1 MLRAIS
7 IFRFLMMLG
16 MLMLVSPCAW
26 LTIASAIIP
35 DSNRRSVPTDEP
47 YDVRIRSVDAAAI
60 AGLSRVESVTAE
72 LRLDDGTVIP
82 LEAKSVGDNTWG
94 DSIDTNVMTYKG
106 AQVSDG
112 ASKPKVSVAVTM
124 PTGEEYIGRDGD
136 LRIKGRILYPSEG
149 PGSTF
154 IDKTASFNYDRAIRV
169 KGKGSKPT
177 GQDNVLLVTTAL
189 FGWGVMLLFGCGLI
203 YIILNTAFGPK
214 PNAQAQPG
222 VQA

>member
-26 LTIASAIIP
+26 LTIGSAIIP

-169 KGKGSKPT
+169 KGEGSRPT
-177 GQDNVLLVTTAL
+177 GQDKVLLVTTAL

-214 PNAQAQPG
+214 ANAQAQPG
-222 VQA
+222 GQA